1 MGFSTGASANSINAA
16 GRDTRAPLEPGKCK
30 LCDARCCFGTNLTTC
45 LSFNTKLDFP
55 EAATRG
61 EQRFVKLYRQYI
73 KENPSIKTLKK
84 VKLKVKKAPAT
95 QPTNDDSQNAGGAA
109 QQAGGTAG
117 AAGTGKQA
125 TPVIGI
131 SALRAILGD
140 DEIGDEDE
148 FNSWLTQQDDSWQGI
163 NMHVPCKVASVGGCR
178 S

>member
-1 MGFSTGASANSINAA
+1 MIANCDTRLNDMFGVSLATAVAYITAVGFPTGASANSINAA

-95 QPTNDDSQNAGGAA
+95 QSTNDASLNAGGAA

-148 FNSWLTQQDDSWQGI
+148 FSSW
-163 NMHVPCKVASVGGCR
+163 
-178 S
+178 